1 MIRCTLPE
9 HGSNPLLLLLLPPAS
24 FASPSAQT
32 EDVTLPFSPCLP
44 LQRRRGIIITF
55 DLRLP
60 HRPLFINFT
69 RVSRRFEIAARLYR
83 DFSRCSLEV
92 TRGGWFIYIFRIKV
106 DGWED
111 VRCCWYFNTMYVM
124 CINRMFIVND
134 YLKSFTQIILDESET
149 MILSFCPFFYF
160 KLVNKLKKR
169 KGIIF
174 VVERSISQEGASS

>member
-1 MIRCTLPE
+1 MVRKMY
-9 HGSNPLLLLLLPPAS
+9 
-24 FASPSAQT
+24 
-32 EDVTLPFSPCLP
+32 DVVDILI
-44 LQRRRGIIITF
+44 QR
-55 DLRLP
+55 
-60 HRPLFINFT
+60 
-69 RVSRRFEIAARLYR
+69 
-83 DFSRCSLEV
+83 
-92 TRGGWFIYIFRIKV
+92 
-106 DGWED
+106 
-111 VRCCWYFNTMYVM
+111 MVM